1 MKLNEKG
8 EASEPDVPR
17 TGAPLPRDERF
28 CKGAHGFAS
37 GRAAAKAPAVNAP
50 SPFAASAMVFA
61 GGGAGAVLRYQVG
74 RGMTHWFGP
83 GAMTAFPWA
92 TLTVNVAGSL
102 AMGLLAGWLA
112 RHGPASF
119 GGGEHWRLLVGVG
132 LLGGFTT
139 FSSFSLEL
147 MLLIERGQSGA
158 AFAYAAVSVLAGLTG
173 LYIGLIV
180 MRLAA

>member
-1 MKLNEKG
+1 M
-8 EASEPDVPR
+8 
-17 TGAPLPRDERF
+17 
-28 CKGAHGFAS
+28 
-37 GRAAAKAPAVNAP
+37 NAP

-61 GGGAGAVLRYQVG
+61 SGGAGALLRYQVG
-74 RGMTHWFGP
+74 RGLTQWLGP
-83 GAMTAFPWA
+83 AAMTAFPWA

-102 AMGLLAGWLA
+102 AMGVLAGWLA
-112 RHGPASF
+112 KHGA
-119 GGGEHWRLLVGVG
+119 GGEHWRLLVGVG

-173 LYIGLIV
+173 LYIGLIA
-180 MRLAA
+180 MRIAA